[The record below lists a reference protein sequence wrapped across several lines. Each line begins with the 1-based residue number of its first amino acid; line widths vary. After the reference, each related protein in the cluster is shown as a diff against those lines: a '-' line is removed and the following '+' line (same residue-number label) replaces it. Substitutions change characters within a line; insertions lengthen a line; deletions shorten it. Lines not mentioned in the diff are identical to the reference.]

1 MMSNKNYTCAV
12 SGNRVV
18 QKDLDKNRLKEIFIK
33 LITNAKINTFL
44 VGMAL
49 GFDTICFNVL
59 ETLKSEYDIKIVACI
74 PCRTQDYN
82 FNKKQKEEYDRMLSV
97 ADEKIYV
104 SNEYNNTCMFKRNR
118 FLVDNS
124 SIIVVYSRKKTG
136 GTIYTKNYALKNGV
150 PIIEI

>member
-12 SGNRVV
+12 SGNRVI

-82 FNKKQKEEYDRMLSV
+82 FTKKQKEEYDRMLSV

-124 SIIVVYSRKKTG
+124 SILVVYSRKKTG
-136 GTIYTKNYALKNGV
+136 GTIYTKNYALKKGV